1 MNSDYTSRMRPLL
14 AGIVLWLVA
23 LSARWLAVDAAVV
36 GSDSLGPYLQACSLS
51 ASWLPKPPNPE
62 SGDALWISAL
72 PLVWLADSIRSL
84 FQLRMALGAL
94 VAPAAFA
101 ATWWFL
107 PHDTTRL
114 RRWTATVSAGLLVAT
129 DPGLIDTLISGA
141 RSYGAPEL
149 VGLATAALALAW
161 RGKRLGAACAAAF
174 LVMATGHHPL
184 AAGFLLAA
192 VGLVVASPSFR
203 RHLGRRGVRTAVV
216 VGLIFTLPR
225 LARTTAIALCGEGA
239 PACLSKIATSNVGEN
254 ETLLPVLTR
263 ALHDR
268 FAVDLGWGWVLI
280 AIGVGISLFGRRER
294 RAGLWAIGG
303 LLGILLI
310 GASTGYVRAYHLR
323 IAAVPLAVATAIGL
337 SRWWPVCLIA
347 ITSLAIRGHL
357 NPPAVTDPGAVARA
371 DLIAS
376 KLVDIEGTIWVD
388 QLWWDGPPK
397 VDAPAVVLSAVLADQ
412 DPDRFQTAPDAT
424 FVLLVSGSGP
434 PPPGTMLAKGE
445 GWVAVQ
451 VGEVRA
457 AQMWLKGITKRP
469 HQKGSA
475 YDWMAALHPLKAD
488 MKRAHW

>member
-1 MNSDYTSRMRPLL
+1 MNSDYTSPMRPLL
-14 AGIVLWLVA
+14 AGIILWLLA
-23 LSARWLAVDAAVV
+23 LSARWAAVDAAVV
-36 GSDSLGPYLQACSLS
+36 GSDSLGPYLQAWSLS
-51 ASWLPKPPNPE
+51 TSWLPKPPNPE
-62 SGDALWISAL
+62 SGDALWVLAL

-107 PHDTTRL
+107 AHPAKRV
-114 RRWTATVSAGLLVAT
+114 RRWTASVGAGLLVAT

-161 RGKRLGAACAAAF
+161 RGGRLGAACTAAL

-216 VGLIFTLPR
+216 VGLIFALPR

-254 ETLLPVLTR
+254 EALLPVLTR

-268 FAVDLGWGWVLI
+268 FAVDLGWGWVII
-280 AIGVGISLFGRRER
+280 AIGVGFSLFGRRDR

-303 LLGILLI
+303 LLGVLLI

-323 IAAVPLAVATAIGL
+323 IAAVPLAVATAVGL

-347 ITSLAIRGHL
+347 LTSLAIRGHL

-376 KLVDIEGTIWVD
+376 KLADISGTIWVD
-388 QLWWDGPPK
+388 QLWWDGPPQ
-397 VDAPAVVLSAVLADQ
+397 VDAPAVVLSAVLGNQ
-412 DPDRFQTAPDAT
+412 DPDRFRTERGAT

-434 PPPGTMLAKGE
+434 PPPGKILAKGD
-445 GWVAVQ
+445 GWMAIQ
-451 VGEVRA
+451 VGDIRA
-457 AQMWLKGITKRP
+457 AQVWLKLTAKRP
-469 HQKGSA
+469 HQHGGA
-475 YDWMAALHPLKAD
+475 FDWMAALHPQQAD